1 MMGSRCRGKFRCL
14 RTTRSWG
21 PGSTGSGTVGS
32 VHPRRSSAAAVGRLR
47 PVPLLPAGDSLG
59 FRERPFPS
67 ARSSSSVASGG
78 ATVVTVVGRSTV
90 VTGSAC
96 WSLFQD
102 DDFRRSVSK
111 PGARLPWVLQQV
123 FGGVSGRKDVTE
135 RNYGH
140 PR

>member
-47 PVPLLPAGDSLG
+47 PVPLPPAGDSLG

-67 ARSSSSVASGG
+67 ARSRVASGG
-78 ATVVTVVGRSTV
+78 ATV

-123 FGGVSGRKDVTE
+123 FGGVSGRKNVIE
-135 RNYGH
+135 RNYCH